1 MIRIQGTHIVAV
13 DWGTSSLRGALINAE
28 GRVLEEQSH
37 ARGILTVERGAFGDV
52 FQEMF
57 GAWMKP
63 TGTRCLI
70 SGMAG
75 SKQGWVEAP
84 YCACPAGLAEVRAKV
99 ITVDPG
105 RIAIVPGLCDE
116 HAGVPDVMRG
126 EEVQIFG
133 ALALTGLAD
142 GLFVLPGT
150 HNKWARVEAGRV
162 TGFRTFMTGEFYAL
176 LSQHSIL
183 ARTLDANAPLDEGAF
198 RQGVQQSANGEGL
211 LHNAFGARTLA
222 LFERMGTRAL
232 ASYLSGVL
240 IGEELRN
247 ALPREHADEVV
258 LIGSPALTQRYALAL
273 QRGEG
278 WPIADAVAIAG
289 TIGVLGHLAA
299 VWRDGSNPMRRLDVT
314 VTHAVALVVVAGLT
328 MLIRHLEET
337 RLTSSSNAPNRRSIG
352 GE

>member
-1 MIRIQGTHIVAV
+1 MNLVAI
-13 DWGTSSLRGALINAE
+13 DWGTSSLRGALIDAD

-37 ARGILTVERGAFGDV
+37 ARGILTVERGAFGEV
-52 FQEMF
+52 FQALF
-57 GAWMKP
+57 GEWMRP
-63 TGTRCLI
+63 SGTRCLI

-99 ITVDPG
+99 IDVEAG

-133 ALALTGLAD
+133 AIALTGLRD

-150 HNKWARVEAGRV
+150 HNKWARVKDGRV

-183 ARTLDANAPLDEGAF
+183 ARTIDAAALFDEAAF
-198 RQGVQQSANGEGL
+198 LSGVAQADNGEGL
-211 LHNAFGARTLA
+211 LHNAFGARTLS
-222 LFERMGTRAL
+222 LFERMSAGEL
-232 ASYLSGVL
+232 ASYLSGLL
-240 IGEELRN
+240 IGEELRTQSVRAN
-247 ALPREHADEVV
+247 GEVV

-273 QRGEG
+273 RSL
-278 WPIADAVAIAG
+278 G
-289 TIGVLGHLAA
+289 TATRTLGSEAT
-299 VWRDGSNPMRRLDVT
+299 W
-314 VTHAVALVVVAGLT
+314 AGLHA
-328 MLIRHLEET
+328 L
-337 RLTSSSNAPNRRSIG
+337 SVS
-352 GE
+352 